1 MTMDRINVKCL
12 ASGSAGNAY
21 AVDDGES
28 VLLLEAG
35 LPAKKILSGFLDLL
49 PRVAGCLVT
58 HEHGDHACGAVGLA
72 GRGIDLYATA
82 GTFAGITGNVPTHR
96 RHEAKAGV
104 QFRIGSWIVLPFE
117 TEHDAAEPVGY
128 LLYSLVTQEKL
139 LFATDTYYIPNTFR
153 GLNVVMV
160 ECNYS
165 RDLLEDNI
173 RAGRVPGL
181 LKNRLL
187 RSHFSLDNVKAFL
200 AANDLDECRKIYLLH
215 LSGGNSDPE
224 RFKREIQELTGI
236 VTAVC
241 GKDGDACGPPP
252 EGRG

>member
-1 MTMDRINVKCL
+1 MGMSRIDVKCL
-12 ASGSAGNAY
+12 ASGSTGNAY

-35 LPAKKILSGFLDLL
+35 LPAKKILSGFLPLL
-49 PRVAGCLVT
+49 PRVEGCLIT
-58 HEHGDHACGAVGLA
+58 HEHGDHACGAAGLA
-72 GRGIDLYATA
+72 GRGIDLHATA
-82 GTFAGITGNVPTHR
+82 GTFAGITGTVPAHR
-96 RHEAKAGV
+96 RHEVQRGV
-104 QFRIGSWIVLPFE
+104 QFRIGSWIILPFE
-117 TEHDAAEPVGY
+117 SEHDAAEPVGY
-128 LLYSLVTQEKL
+128 LLYSTPAQEKL

-165 RDLLEDNI
+165 RDLLEESI
-173 RAGRVPGL
+173 KAGRVPEL

-187 RSHFSLDNVKAFL
+187 RSHFSLDNVKGFL
-200 AANDLDECRKIYLLH
+200 AANDLGECRKIYLLH

-236 VTAVC
+236 VTEICPQGGA
-241 GKDGDACGPPP
+241 P
-252 EGRG
+252 

>member
-1 MTMDRINVKCL
+1 MTMDRIDVKCL
-12 ASGSAGNAY
+12 ASDSSGNAY

-28 VLLLEAG
+28 ALLLEAG
-35 LPAKKILSGFLDLL
+35 LPAKKILSGFLPLL
-49 PRVAGCLVT
+49 PRVAGCLIT

-82 GTFAGITGNVPTHR
+82 GTLTGISGVVPTHR
-96 RHEAKAGV
+96 RHEVKVGV
-104 QFRIGSWIVLPFE
+104 QLHLGSWIILPFE

-128 LLYSLVTQEKL
+128 LLYSLAAQEKL

-153 GLNVVMV
+153 ALNIVMV

-165 RDLLEDNI
+165 RDLLEENI
-173 RAGRVPGL
+173 KAGRILGL
-181 LKNRLL
+181 LKSRLL
-187 RSHFSLDNVKAFL
+187 RSHFSLDNVKGFL
-200 AANDLDECRKIYLLH
+200 EANDLRECRRIYLLH

-224 RFKREIQELTGI
+224 RFQREIRELTGI

-241 GKDGDACGPPP
+241 GKGGDACGPSS
-252 EGRG
+252 EGWG

>member
-1 MTMDRINVKCL
+1 MGGIDVKCL

-35 LPAKKILSGFLDLL
+35 IPAKKILSGFLPLL
-49 PRVAGCLVT
+49 PRVAGCLIT

-82 GTFAGITGNVPTHR
+82 GTFASVPGDVPAHR
-96 RHEAKAGV
+96 RRDAQKGV
-104 QFRIGSWIVLPFE
+104 QFRLGSWIVLPFE
-117 TEHDAAEPVGY
+117 TEHDAAEPVGF
-128 LLYSLVTQEKL
+128 LLYSLAAQEKL
-139 LFATDTYYIPNTFR
+139 LFATDTYYIPNIFR
-153 GLNVVMV
+153 GLNIVMV

-165 RDLLEDNI
+165 RDLLEENI
-173 RAGRVPGL
+173 KAGRIPRL

-200 AANDLDECRKIYLLH
+200 AANDLGECRKIYLLH

-241 GKDGDACGPPP
+241 GKGGDACGPPL
-252 EGRG
+252 ERWG

>member
-1 MTMDRINVKCL
+1 MTMDRIDVKCL

-21 AVDDGES
+21 AADDGES

-35 LPAKKILSGFLDLL
+35 LPARKILSGILPLL
-49 PRVAGCLVT
+49 PRVAGCLIT

-82 GTFAGITGNVPTHR
+82 GTFAGIAGTVPAHR
-96 RHEAKAGV
+96 RHEIKKGR
-104 QFRIGSWIVLPFE
+104 QLHIGSWLVLPFE
-117 TEHDAAEPVGY
+117 AEHDAAEPVGF
-128 LLYSLVTQEKL
+128 LLYSLAAQEKL

-153 GLNVVMV
+153 GLNIIMV

-165 RDLLEDNI
+165 RDLLEENI
-173 RAGRVPGL
+173 KAGRIPRL

-200 AANDLDECRKIYLLH
+200 AANDLGECRKIYLLH

-224 RFKREIQELTGI
+224 CFKREIQELTGI
-236 VTAVC
+236 VTEIYLQ
-241 GKDGDACGPPP
+241 GGTP
-252 EGRG
+252 

>member
-1 MTMDRINVKCL
+1 MTMDRIDVKCL

-35 LPAKKILSGFLDLL
+35 LPAKKILSGFLPLL
-49 PRVAGCLVT
+49 PRVEGCLIT

-72 GRGIDLYATA
+72 ERGIDLYATE
-82 GTFAGITGNVPTHR
+82 GTFAGMQGAVPAHR
-96 RHEAKAGV
+96 KHEIKINV
-104 QFRIGSWIVLPFE
+104 QFRLGSWLVLPFE
-117 TEHDAAEPVGY
+117 VEHDAEEPAGY
-128 LLYSLVTQEKL
+128 LLYSLAAQEKL

-153 GLNVVMV
+153 DLNIVMV

-165 RDLLEDNI
+165 RDLLEENI
-173 RAGRVPGL
+173 KAGRVPEL
-181 LKNRLL
+181 LKTRLL
-187 RSHFSLDNVKAFL
+187 RSHFSLDNVKGFL
-200 AANDLDECRKIYLLH
+200 AANDLGECRKIYLLH

-236 VTAVC
+236 VTEISPQGGA
-241 GKDGDACGPPP
+241 P
-252 EGRG
+252 

>member
-1 MTMDRINVKCL
+1 MTMDRIDVKCL
-12 ASGSAGNAY
+12 ASGSSGNAY

-35 LPAKKILSGFLDLL
+35 IPAKKILSGFLPLL
-49 PRVAGCLVT
+49 PRVAGCLIT

-82 GTFAGITGNVPTHR
+82 GTFASVPGDVPAHR
-96 RHEAKAGV
+96 RRDAQKGV
-104 QFRIGSWIVLPFE
+104 QFRLGSWIVLPFE
-117 TEHDAAEPVGY
+117 TEHDAAEPVGF
-128 LLYSLVTQEKL
+128 LLYSLAAQEKL

-165 RDLLEDNI
+165 RDLLEENI
-173 RAGRVPGL
+173 KAGRIPRL

-187 RSHFSLDNVKAFL
+187 RSHFSLDNVKTFL
-200 AANDLDECRKIYLLH
+200 AANDLSDCRRIYLLH

-241 GKDGDACGPPP
+241 GKGGDACGPPP
-252 EGRG
+252 EGWG

>member
-1 MTMDRINVKCL
+1 MGGIDVRCL

-35 LPAKKILSGFLDLL
+35 LPTKKILSGFLPLL
-49 PRVAGCLVT
+49 PRVAGCLIT
-58 HEHGDHACGAVGLA
+58 HEHGDHTCGAVGLA
-72 GRGIDLYATA
+72 GRGIDLYATV
-82 GTFAGITGNVPTHR
+82 GTFAGISGNVPAHR
-96 RHEAKAGV
+96 RHEVKVGV

-117 TEHDAAEPVGY
+117 AEHDAAEPVGF
-128 LLYSLVTQEKL
+128 LLYSLVAREKL

-153 GLNVVMV
+153 SLNVVMV

-165 RDLLEDNI
+165 QDLLEENI
-173 RAGRVPGL
+173 KAGRIPRL

-200 AANDLDECRKIYLLH
+200 AANDLSECRKIYLMH
-215 LSGGNSDPE
+215 LSGGNSDPG

-236 VTAVC
+236 VTEICPQGGA
-241 GKDGDACGPPP
+241 P
-252 EGRG
+252 

>member
-1 MTMDRINVKCL
+1 MDRIDVKCL
-12 ASGSAGNAY
+12 ASGSSGNAY

-35 LPAKKILSGFLDLL
+35 IPAKKILSGFLPLL
-49 PRVAGCLVT
+49 PRVAGCLIT

-82 GTFAGITGNVPTHR
+82 GTFAGIAGAVPAHR
-96 RHEAKAGV
+96 RHEVKVGV
-104 QFRIGSWIVLPFE
+104 QLRLGSWIVLPFE
-117 TEHDAAEPVGY
+117 AEHDAAEPVGY
-128 LLYSLVTQEKL
+128 LLYSLAAQEKL

-165 RDLLEDNI
+165 RDLLEENI
-173 RAGRVPGL
+173 EAGRIPRL

-187 RSHFSLDNVKAFL
+187 RSHFSLDNVKTFL
-200 AANDLDECRKIYLLH
+200 AANDLSDCRRIYLLH
-215 LSGGNSDPE
+215 LSGGNSDLE

-236 VTAVC
+236 VTEIYLQ
-241 GKDGDACGPPP
+241 GGTP
-252 EGRG
+252 

>member
-1 MTMDRINVKCL
+1 MTMDRIDVKCL
-12 ASGSAGNAY
+12 SSGSAGNAY

-35 LPAKKILSGFLDLL
+35 LPAKKILSGFLPLL
-49 PRVAGCLVT
+49 PRVEGCLIT
-58 HEHGDHACGAVGLA
+58 HEHGDHACGAVGIA

-82 GTFAGITGNVPTHR
+82 GTFAGMQGAVPAHR
-96 RHEAKAGV
+96 QHEIKINV
-104 QFRIGSWIVLPFE
+104 QFRLGSWLVLPFE
-117 TEHDAAEPVGY
+117 VEHDAEEPAGY
-128 LLYSLVTQEKL
+128 LLYSLAAQEKL

-173 RAGRVPGL
+173 KAGRVPEP

-187 RSHFSLDNVKAFL
+187 RSHFSLDNVKGFL
-200 AANDLDECRKIYLLH
+200 AANDLGECRKIYLLH
-215 LSGGNSDPE
+215 LSGGNADPN
-224 RFKREIQELTGI
+224 RFKREVQELTGI
-236 VTAVC
+236 VTEICPQGGA
-241 GKDGDACGPPP
+241 P
-252 EGRG
+252 